1 MLVTFSNIMNLK
13 NTFKKTLFIPISIYI
28 KTIIQII
35 FIKTIIQTDK
45 HKAKYIITVCIPIII
60 IKFFLLFIKKV
71 YNYIKKILHHTI
83 IKKKKC
89 AKYKNG
95 TPRAKFIIK

>member
-60 IKFFLLFIKKV
+60 IKKFNLS
-71 YNYIKKILHHTI
+71 I
-83 IKKKKC
+83 IKKKFLLNTRMVNQGLI
-89 AKYKNG
+89 YH
-95 TPRAKFIIK
+95 